1 MANENEKKQELQ
13 KGDKVVNLFKRTTLV
28 ATKENR
34 YYKEGTEFKAQ
45 ENIAKY
51 LVEKGYAKNK

>member
-1 MANENEKKQELQ
+1 MANENVKNPELQ
-13 KGDKVVNLFKRTTLV
+13 KGDKVVNLFKKTVLV
-28 ATKENR
+28 ATKENP
-34 YYKEGTEFKAQ
+34 YYKEGQEFKAQ

>member
-1 MANENEKKQELQ
+1 MANEKVKKQELQ

-28 ATKENR
+28 ATKENP

-45 ENIAKY
+45 ENIAEY